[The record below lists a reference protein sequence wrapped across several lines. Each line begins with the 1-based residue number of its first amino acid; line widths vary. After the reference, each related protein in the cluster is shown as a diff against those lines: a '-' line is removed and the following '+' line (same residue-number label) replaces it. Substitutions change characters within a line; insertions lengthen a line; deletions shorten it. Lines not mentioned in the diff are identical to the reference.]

1 MAQKSKPNTFLK
13 GMMTDLDPSY
23 QSKESYFTGLNV
35 RVVTNGDSSY
45 SLENIKGST
54 LSYEFNKNSN
64 GTYLS
69 GNDEYKI
76 HGVATFKTYIVSIES
91 NSATPKNWRIRKYL
105 INPQTLV
112 ISSDYNSNPI
122 LWTGPG
128 LFSDNA
134 GEIKI
139 ESIVETDL
147 IHRIYCTDG
156 LTVLKSANIAS
167 DISSYTITDFSVFKP
182 SVKNNVVLTQY
193 NQSGGNLTYGSYS
206 YTYRLSSAGGSNYTD
221 WSPIS
226 KPINIVKNDL
236 TSNTSLGVEG
246 ESSAEISSASL
257 SLSIPDLS
265 LDYENI
271 EIAAIHYVDQ
281 NVPVIFKIEEGEI
294 ISSTYT
300 FQHSGFET
308 TTPIEGGIA
317 AAIINTNSWNVCKSL
332 AQKDNKLYASN
343 LKSETLNID
352 TNLSGLFPLKSYKG
366 VLTNGTWDLETYSTD
381 ANPDRHNNGGTGNWS
396 WDVVE
401 DTANGDKSVYKF
413 INKNFNTSS
422 DPLYV
427 LGAET
432 PSFSSGGYGFRMT
445 FTQEDYIIDEDFHRS
460 PDGST
465 NQFDEQDATEL
476 YFLSSSHNDSNY
488 LDGKKGPHNPKWNN
502 EFTSFK
508 RGECYRFGIVFY
520 DLQGTP
526 GFTHHLGDIKMPDA
540 LDPNVLVLNANGD
553 AAVDKPYSSI
563 NDCWAPFSSTGSG
576 TEQVIAH
583 ALIPRLEVN
592 LPTSIQNKISGYK
605 IVRAELSENDKTIIT
620 QGILSTTELH
630 HSTESSNTTL
640 AGKTGSQTVPYYLN
654 KNSGT
659 TTGSPTS
666 YPFRIAHKQ
675 YTIETPEITLGGK
688 SYALN
693 SGYKIKPLYIV
704 EQNEMGDSATIANYG
719 FTGYNVETNP
729 DSGNSYGG
737 LRVHKYKPHPM
748 FLLSNTSNS
757 AKNNLKTPD
766 QEYLVR
772 WTRDVYY
779 GKSVV
784 SGEEISGTSSNLA
797 RTYRHETAQYDDN
810 NPNQYNLTS
819 ESTGGI
825 ASKWFDMEG
834 RGSWLGGASS
844 SLYISTTANAPLLG
858 DIINYTNDAG
868 GENYSFGDIPSNYK
882 SLGYSDDGDKMHFLP
897 YKWVVEVIRDTTG
910 GNFEQYGGYT
920 DAAIK
925 STRFIDCSSF
935 QPSDTDSVLITQGD
949 TYCDW
954 YTYKNSFDPSDG
966 PDSLNFGSCVPLESS
981 INIGL
986 RSGTYLGSSEKAV
999 CNLEDNYLYNK
1010 SYSQQNNLIGSVVKP
1025 TYWNSLDVFRNKIA
1039 ASTTKIY
1046 GEIKDS
1052 WSRFPINDFIELN
1065 LAQGMITDLINFKNK
1080 LFAIQES
1087 GVSILSV
1094 NSRAL
1099 IQAEGAAA
1107 DIQIVT
1113 GTGTAIERFD
1123 YLSTEFGSQH
1133 YNKSIITPTGF
1144 YFLDKI
1150 NSEIIKSNGQSVSA
1164 LGLTNG
1170 YKNFIEN
1177 ITTGKNI
1184 ISSVNNNLG
1193 GLNSGLY
1200 TGYDPEFRECYFSI
1214 KDSNGTKSNFTLS
1227 DLTGSLTSKLD
1238 IVYGS
1243 TSLFIKKYIEYNN
1256 SLFCIVDEAD
1266 NDADSIHLLNS
1277 GFYQNFNFGFIV
1289 NDNPTV
1295 NKVFDTSE
1303 IVAKQNIPVGIP
1315 TNQNFTSH
1323 TLSDS
1328 TLSNATSGSNER
1340 IRENMHRVVLRGDD
1354 TNRARGT
1361 WLKHTIEYSQP
1372 LTSGNIAADGN
1383 RKFDIFA
1390 ITTKYRESR

>member
-45 SLENIKGST
+45 SLENIKGSA
-54 LSYEFNKNSN
+54 LSYEFNKDSDSS
-64 GTYLS
+64 YLS
-69 GNDEYKI
+69 GNNEYKI
-76 HGVATFKTYIVSIES
+76 HGAVVVQDYIVSIES
-91 NSATPKNWRIRKYL
+91 NSETSKNWRIRKYP
-105 INPQTLV
+105 INPQTLA
-112 ISSDYNSNPI
+112 INSNYNSNPI
-122 LWTGPG
+122 LWTGAS

-156 LTVLKSANIAS
+156 LTVLKSANIVS

-246 ESSAEISSASL
+246 ESSSETSSASL
-257 SLSIPDLS
+257 SLSISGLS
-265 LDYENI
+265 LDYESI
-271 EIAAIHYVDQ
+271 EIAAIHYVNQ
-281 NVPVIFKIEEGEI
+281 NVPVISKIEEGNI
-294 ISSTYT
+294 ISSTYI

-381 ANPDRHNNGGTGNWS
+381 ANPDRHNNGGTNNWS
-396 WDVVE
+396 WDVAE

-413 INKNFNTSS
+413 INKNFNTSAN
-422 DPLYV
+422 PLFV

-432 PSFSSGGYGFRMT
+432 PAFSSGGYGFRMT

-460 PDGST
+460 PDGTASQS
-465 NQFDEQDATEL
+465 NEQDATEL

-488 LDGKKGPHNPKWNN
+488 LNGKKGPHNPKWNN

-540 LDPNVLVLNANGD
+540 LDPNVKILNANGD
-553 AAVDKPYSSI
+553 AAVSKSYNSI
-563 NDCWAPFSSTGSG
+563 NDCWSPFSSTGSG

-592 LPTSIQNKISGYK
+592 LPTAVQNKISGYK

-640 AGKTGSQTVPYYLN
+640 AGKTGSQTVPYYVHKEEGN
-654 KNSGT
+654 
-659 TTGSPTS
+659 TS
-666 YPFRIAHKQ
+666 LTAYPLRIAEKQ

-688 SYALN
+688 FYSLN

-704 EQNEMGDSATIANYG
+704 EQNKIHNESLSTYK
-719 FTGYNVETNP
+719 FTGYDVKTNP
-729 DSGNSYGG
+729 DSGNIYGG

-748 FLLSNTSNS
+748 FLLSATSNS
-757 AKNNLKTPD
+757 AKNNLKTPNY
-766 QEYLVR
+766 EYLVR

-797 RTYRHETAQYDDN
+797 RTYRHETAQYDNN
-810 NPNQYNLTS
+810 NPNQFL
-819 ESTGGI
+819 STNAGIGGI
-825 ASKWFDMEG
+825 QPYWFDHEG
-834 RGSWLGGASS
+834 RGAWLGGTSS
-844 SLYISTTANAPLLG
+844 NLYVSTTANAPLLG
-858 DIINYTNDAG
+858 DIINYTNNAAG
-868 GENYSFGDIPSNYK
+868 VNESFSDIPSNYR
-882 SLGYSDDGDKMHFLP
+882 SYGYTNDDGAIHFLP
-897 YKWVVEVIRDTTG
+897 YKWIVEVIRDTTG
-910 GNFEQYGGYT
+910 GNFEQYGGHT

-925 STRFIDCSSF
+925 NTRFIDCSSF
-935 QPSDTDSVLITQGD
+935 QSSATDSVLITQGD

-999 CNLEDNYLYNK
+999 CNFEDNYLYNK

-1039 ASTTKIY
+1039 ASATKIY

-1150 NSEIIKSNGQSVSA
+1150 NSEIIKSNGQSVNA

-1177 ITTGKNI
+1177 ITVGKNI
-1184 ISSVNNNLG
+1184 INSVSNNLG
-1193 GLNSGLY
+1193 SLSSGLY
-1200 TGYDPEFRECYFSI
+1200 TGYDPEFRECHFSI
-1214 KDSNGTKSNFTLS
+1214 KDSIETKSNFTLS

-1256 SLFCIVDEAD
+1256 SLFCVVDEAD
-1266 NDADSIHLLNS
+1266 NNADSIHLLNS

-1303 IVAKQNIPVGIP
+1303 IVVKQNIPTGI
-1315 TNQNFTSH
+1315 TTSQNFTSH

-1340 IRENMHRVVLRGDD
+1340 IRENMHRVVLRGDN

-1372 LTSGNIAADGN
+1372 LSDGNITSYGN